1 MSNYLPYTYLIG
13 WSKQDLWYYGCQYGC
28 SAHPSNLWTSYFT
41 SSKTLHQLRAT
52 LGEPDVIQVRRTF
65 TTALAAL
72 EWESRVLKRM
82 NATFSPR
89 WINKHNGNTQFNVLD
104 SDRWATQKSR
114 EDQSTLMSSLWQDPA
129 FREAWST
136 KQNER
141 WNSTD
146 RVVDAEEKRDR
157 LARESHSSAIKKG
170 YDAFWSDP
178 ENKKKHSDKLRERH
192 RKNREKYPILADG
205 RSFKSKHECA
215 DFYDRSVKWVRKRIQ
230 TGEFQIIPV
239 ESDPQ

>member
-170 YDAFWSDP
+170 MMPFGRIRKIRRSIVISY
-178 ENKKKHSDKLRERH
+178 ENAIARIG
-192 RKNREKYPILADG
+192 KNILFSQMVVPLNQNMNVLIFMTG
-205 RSFKSKHECA
+205 R
-215 DFYDRSVKWVRKRIQ
+215 
-230 TGEFQIIPV
+230 
-239 ESDPQ
+239 